1 MRKVYN
7 NIFVKNL
14 PLDVT
19 DDEMRALFAPYGN
32 ITSLYKG
39 TSEKEGKHFYFICFG
54 SADKNDIEYGP
65 RAAEKAV
72 SSLND

>member
-1 MRKVYN
+1 MRKVFN

-14 PLDVT
+14 PNDVT
-19 DDEMRALFAPYGN
+19 DDEMRALFAPFGN

-54 SADKNDIEYGP
+54 STNKNDIEYGP
-65 RAAEKAV
+65 RAAAEAV
-72 SSLND
+72 NKLHD